1 MLKHHI
7 PSQVIAAI
15 FCFCIAGISLG
26 INALIFK
33 QTTYYG
39 TAYDYNFNTEE
50 LLMITVFSFIS
61 IITIITGIG
70 FLKKK
75 RWAATIM
82 TLMFIL
88 GLAFI
93 IIGILAMSRDFIRV
107 PTDAIIYLFAAIG
120 LPLVALLF
128 FSSADIFP
136 WTAKE
141 EEEIHQDI
149 IDHF

>member
-15 FCFCIAGISLG
+15 LCFCIAGIFLG

-33 QTTYYG
+33 QATYYG
-39 TAYDYNFNTEE
+39 TDYDFNFSPEE
-50 LLMITVFSFIS
+50 LLMIAAFSLIS
-61 IITIITGIG
+61 ITTIIAGIG

-82 TLMFIL
+82 TLMFVL
-88 GLAFI
+88 GLAMI
-93 IIGILAMSRDFIRV
+93 IIGILAMSRDFIRS

-136 WTAKE
+136 WIAKAE
-141 EEEIHQDI
+141 EDRHHDI

>member
-1 MLKHHI
+1 MLKHRM

-15 FCFCIAGISLG
+15 FCFSIAGILLG
-26 INALIFK
+26 INAQIF
-33 QTTYYG
+33 TRFSSYG
-39 TAYDYNFNTEE
+39 IVHDFNTEQ
-50 LLMITVFSFIS
+50 LLMIAIINLTC
-61 IITIITGIG
+61 IITIIAGIG

-82 TLMFIL
+82 TLMFVL
-88 GLAFI
+88 GLAMI
-93 IIGILAMSRDFIRV
+93 IIGILAMSSNFIRA
-107 PTDAIIYLFAAIG
+107 PEDAIIYLFAAIG

-128 FSSADIFP
+128 FSSAAIFP
-136 WTAKE
+136 WTVKE